1 MSTKETKETDITVY
15 GATSFVA
22 KHILRYLLQA
32 SSHDAKKLRIT
43 LGGRTQSKLAA
54 LHEDLKARENGD
66 VVQDVFIAEGDDLV
80 NLKKM
85 ARRTKVV
92 LNCAG
97 PYSAY
102 SSGVVAACVAVGTDY
117 VDITGEVAWVAEMR
131 RMHGKQAKLSGA
143 RIISLCGYDSVP
155 SDICVFAAVEAL
167 RERRNGQVNIESANI
182 YHQMFGIANG
192 GTVQTAVD
200 MPVDLKHDFLQK
212 EEKSYKL
219 RKIPFFMGDP
229 LCLTHPR
236 NVRHN
241 PDFEST
247 KNRLAFGEWWN
258 QLVHIDRN
266 FGFGVSLPMPMAAIN
281 LKVVQASS
289 VALNYGKDFT
299 VKERYLPLGLYVT
312 RVVGIM
318 ALIPMLLLQL
328 GILCMVVV
336 LRAPWIGKKLATIIA
351 PAGSGPPDRFC
362 EMGSNGV
369 YAMVT
374 AKPEY
379 EDSEGKVDRAYAYIS
394 MKGDAGNL
402 VTAQC
407 VSESALA
414 LVLNRA
420 ELPERSEDGFGT
432 PAELLGKPLLKR
444 LKENKVRPVE
454 VSVVVRKG
462 THKTEMKIYI
472 GS

>member
-1 MSTKETKETDITVY
+1 MSSKETDITVY

-32 SSHDAKKLRIT
+32 SSQDSSQKLRIT
-43 LGGRTQSKLAA
+43 LGGRTQSKLVA
-54 LHEDLKARENGD
+54 LHEDMKARENGS
-66 VVQDVFIAEGDDLV
+66 VVQDIFIAAGDDLK

-85 ARRTKVV
+85 AERSRVV

-97 PYSAY
+97 PYSKY
-102 SSGVVAACVAVGTDY
+102 SSSVVAACAEVGTDY

-131 RMHGKQAKLSGA
+131 LMYGPRAKLSGA

-167 RERRNGQVNIESANI
+167 REKRNGQVNIESANI

-200 MPVDLKHDFLQK
+200 MPVDLKQDFLKK
-212 EEKSYKL
+212 EDRSYSV
-219 RKIPFFMGDP
+219 RKVPFFMGDP
-229 LCLTHPR
+229 LILTHPH

-241 PDFEST
+241 PDYESS

-258 QLVHIDRN
+258 QLVHIDRS

-289 VALNYGKDFT
+289 IALNYGKDFT
-299 VKERYLPLGLYVT
+299 VQERYLPLGLYFT

-328 GILCMVVV
+328 GILCMVAV
-336 LRAPWIGKKLATIIA
+336 LKTPWIGKKLATIIA

-374 AKPEY
+374 AKPEC
-379 EDSEGKVDRAYAYIS
+379 EDAEGKVDRAYAYIS

-414 LVLNRA
+414 LIWNRD
-420 ELPERSEDGFGT
+420 ELPERNEDGFGT

-472 GS
+472 